1 MWEYKC
7 IRHTTEPGER
17 SFSELDAE
25 LNALA
30 KEGWEPVNMTA
41 TEHQDYRP
49 VLLYVL
55 MRRSR

>member
-7 IRHTTEPGER
+7 ISHTAEPSEGSFGE
-17 SFSELDAE
+17 LNAQ

-41 TEHQDYRP
+41 TEHQDYKP